1 MLDNP
6 DVLPYK
12 FLLIQVHCT
21 FVCRNNL
28 HGVSLEN
35 EDVTAGGAKDDYQFL
50 RHLRLVGAIVWKV
63 RDGAGLRAQNFDLLS
78 KPIPSK
84 LGSDPLD
91 DLLFRIELYNIC
103 VILPRGYILN
113 HIYTR
118 QFSRAS
124 LRVNVCDI
132 CQR

>member
-1 MLDNP
+1 M
-6 DVLPYK
+6 
-12 FLLIQVHCT
+12 
-21 FVCRNNL
+21 
-28 HGVSLEN
+28 
-35 EDVTAGGAKDDYQFL
+35 
-50 RHLRLVGAIVWKV
+50 

-113 HIYTR
+113 HVYTR

-132 CQR
+132 CQRNIIKMELDGPLFEVAFWLDVEQHELLRDDAIDDAKSLFRAVLL